1 VRFDGGA
8 QQKPDQMV
16 KIYSA
21 ITQKSEITVTLLNN
35 ITKFTPNRQNKRA
48 IKYCPVQSI
57 N

>member
-1 VRFDGGA
+1 VRFDEVA

-21 ITQKSEITVTLLNN
+21 ITKKREITVTLLNN
-35 ITKFTPNRQNKRA
+35 ITKYTSNWKNKRA